1 MSFWRR
7 APRVLM
13 MWLGVLCVLM
23 VIVFFVGI
31 GVSILRVY
39 EEAGATFQPVPDMSG
54 GISAIITA
62 IAAAIPALLGAAQV
76 FSQRHT
82 ERMDQQA
89 RGLPVDGTAPF
100 PSSPDSGGGAPMV
113 NPHGGPGAP

>member
-1 MSFWRR
+1 MSFFWRR

-13 MWLGVLCVLM
+13 MWLGVLCALF

-31 GVSILRVY
+31 GVAILRVY
-39 EEAGATFQPVPDMSG
+39 EQAGETFQPVPDMSG

-76 FSQRHT
+76 FSQRHN

-89 RGLPVDGTAPF
+89 RGLPVDGTNPF
-100 PSSPDSGGGAPMV
+100 PQSPVSSEAE
-113 NPHGGPGAP
+113 GPRPWQNQQ